1 VADAR
6 PPVPGRPSA
15 PGSSGRNP
23 EPGSAG
29 RLSAAGSAGRLPA
42 VGSGPRLPAAGSAS
56 RLPAAGSSARQ
67 AAFPGDDSLR
77 AVFNTPAGKVFA
89 FNTLWLCP
97 FCGRVGTRIQQEEGW
112 SEAALQHLRD
122 ECPAIQAGH
131 RAPRFT
137 VDQLRQGAHEQAV
150 RHHLTVSPA
159 WKYRDNAKQWYC
171 PYCVTSGVKLAGDR
185 QFMPEDVKAIAG
197 HIKGCIYYNNG
208 RGVPKHQEELRE
220 AVIKANATSLS
231 SHGFQDKLSKDP
243 VWRVRDRNG
252 CWMCPYCRKAVGT
265 VNFWPSRPELA
276 IEDVAQHLLHACD
289 AYSQKKPPVR
299 DASELM
305 RSDIQPRLRVRT
317 VQDDRKTIEVD
328 AAVYEML
335 VQLAKESVAS
345 QSASLQHQAT
355 MVAAQK
361 RQMRMLPKPP
371 VLPGFEIEVLY
382 QASAGLSGDFYDFI
396 KLDENRTGILIGD
409 VSGHGVDA
417 AVVMGM
423 VKKVLNMAGTA
434 KSHPHDVLN
443 YANEV
448 IRPDID
454 RTTFVTACYGI
465 LDAQDRS
472 FTFARAGHNPVL
484 LYNPH
489 RDEKPVALRPDGVA
503 LGVPAALRK
512 GRGYEEMAFQLI
524 KDDFLILYTD
534 GVAEQR
540 NKAGQMLR
548 IDGILQIVCQYG
560 LRDAHFMA
568 EGIKAFFDKYREGLP
583 QEDDVTVIILRVQ

>member
-1 VADAR
+1 V
-6 PPVPGRPSA
+6 
-15 PGSSGRNP
+15 
-23 EPGSAG
+23 
-29 RLSAAGSAGRLPA
+29 
-42 VGSGPRLPAAGSAS
+42 
-56 RLPAAGSSARQ
+56 GSSARLPSS
-67 AAFPGDDSLR
+67 ASGLRPAVSPGDEVFR
-77 AVFNTPAGKVFA
+77 AVFSTPEGKVFA
-89 FNTLWLCP
+89 FNVLWLCP
-97 FCGRVGTRIQQEEGW
+97 FCGRVGAQVQQESGW
-112 SEAALQHLRD
+112 TEKALQHLR
-122 ECPAIQAGH
+122 EGCPGVQAGQH
-131 RAPRFT
+131 TPRFT
-137 VDQLRQGAHEQAV
+137 VEQLRQAAHEQAV

-159 WKYRDNAKQWYC
+159 WKYRDDGKQWYC
-171 PYCVTSGVKLAGDR
+171 PYCVSSGVKLAGDR
-185 QFMPEDVKAIAG
+185 KFMPEDVKAIAG
-197 HIKGCIYYNNG
+197 HIKGCIYFNNG
-208 RGVPKHQEELRE
+208 RGTPKHPEELRE
-220 AVIKANATSLS
+220 AVIRANATTLS
-231 SHGFQDKLSKDP
+231 SHGFQEMLAKDP

-252 CWMCPYCRKAVGT
+252 CWMCPYCRRGVGT

-276 IEDVAQHLLHACD
+276 IEDVAQHLMHACE
-289 AYSQKKPPVR
+289 AYQQKKPPAQ
-299 DASELM
+299 DPSELM

-317 VQDDRKTIEVD
+317 VQNERKTIEVD

-355 MVAAQK
+355 IAAAQK
-361 RQMRMLPKPP
+361 RQLRMLPKPP
-371 VLPGFEIEVLY
+371 ALPGFEMEVLY

-434 KSHPHDVLN
+434 KSHPNDVLN

-454 RTTFVTACYGI
+454 RSTFVTACYGI
-465 LDAQDRS
+465 LDTQERA

-489 RDEKPVALRPDGVA
+489 RDDKPVALRPDGVA

-548 IDGILQIVCQYG
+548 IDGILQIIRQYG
-560 LRDAHFMA
+560 LRDAHFMV
-568 EGIKAFFDKYREGLP
+568 EGFKAFFDKFREGVP